1 MKNRTRR
8 IKNGEKNKKGKEILK
23 GKLKEI
29 KETNEGKR
37 QQSEMNKRKRNG
49 QSKTKRNKGKNEGLK
64 N

>member
-8 IKNGEKNKKGKEILK
+8 IKNGEKNKKGKKILK